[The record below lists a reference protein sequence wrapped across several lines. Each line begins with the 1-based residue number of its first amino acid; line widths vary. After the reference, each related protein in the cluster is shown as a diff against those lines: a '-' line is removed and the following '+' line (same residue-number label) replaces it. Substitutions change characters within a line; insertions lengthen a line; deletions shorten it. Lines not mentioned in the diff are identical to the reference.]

1 MALQTHQAS
10 NPATGNPTNLYSL
23 GKVLKSIDGVFVL
36 DRLVKVYPVPMNKNE
51 TVLMVRSITP
61 DPRLTEVAEGV
72 NPPSRAL
79 VYESVQVTLGEF
91 AEVFAVSSR
100 QAELGETDVLMDS
113 KDRLVDL
120 MRRTREK
127 NAWFAFR
134 NGTQRIFNATAHT
147 ARSQVNG
154 AISLGAIRTAVR
166 TLQNARAAYIRQI
179 SNGSVNNGTTATEAA
194 YLCITHTDAQA
205 DIRALPG
212 FVPLANIGGGARN
225 IPELFG
231 QVDNVMFIT
240 SPEFDPFFG
249 EGAGSPTALNMR
261 SVGGA
266 NVDVYS
272 YVIFG
277 AEALGK
283 CNLRGK
289 SQSGLGAVEMNV
301 LDKADKSDATNQ
313 RRLVSCRWWDAPL
326 ILQQQHVVRI
336 EAGVTDKLYT

>member
-1 MALQTHQAS
+1 MALQTYQGS
-10 NPATGNPTNLYSL
+10 NPASGNPTNLYSL

-36 DRLVKVYPVPMNKNE
+36 DRLVKVFPVPMNKNE
-51 TVLMVRSITP
+51 TVLMLRSITP
-61 DPRLTEVAEGV
+61 DQRMTEVAEGV
-72 NPPSRAL
+72 NPSPRAL
-79 VYESVQVTLGEF
+79 TYEPVQVTLAEF
-91 AEVFAVSSR
+91 AEVFSVSSR

-113 KDRLVDL
+113 KDRLIDL

-127 NAWFAFR
+127 FAWFAYR
-134 NGTQRIFNATAHT
+134 NGTQRIFNSNAHT

-154 AISLGAIRTAVR
+154 PISLGAVRTAVR

-179 SNGSVNNGTTATEAA
+179 SNGSVNQGTTATEAA
-194 YLCITHTDAQA
+194 YLCVTHTDTQA

-212 FVPLANIGGGARN
+212 FVPLANIGGAARN

-240 SPEFDPFFG
+240 SPEFEPFFG
-249 EGAGSPTALNMR
+249 EGAASPSTLNMR

-272 YVIFG
+272 YLIFG

-289 SQSGLGAVEMNV
+289 SSTGYGACEMNV

-313 RRLVSCRWWDAPL
+313 RRLVACRWWDAPL

-336 EAGVTDKLYT
+336 EAGVTDRLFT